1 MVDSEVSRD
10 HKALYDSVT
19 GIIKDRFDTM
29 KLGVVALSGGV
40 DSALVAHAAHAALG
54 DRCVAVTVQ
63 SEFTTPRDFT
73 RAVEIAEFIGIE
85 HHPLIMRMLADE
97 NVGRNDSRRCF
108 HCKRAIFR
116 MLRFEYGDHCLFMDG
131 TNADDDPDRPGR
143 KALQEFAVFSP
154 LEEARLTKK
163 MVRQLARF
171 VGLPNWDTP
180 SESCLATRLPVGTPL
195 DAEGLERVRLMENFF
210 HERGVDTLRAYHDNL
225 MATVTF
231 KSEYADIMEKN
242 RDKFMALIT
251 GLGLRSFIY
260 KVWNEPDVDRD

>member
-1 MVDSEVSRD
+1 MTESEEIQN
-10 HKALYDSVT
+10 HKSLYDSLVE
-19 GIIKDRFDTM
+19 IIKDRFDTTS
-29 KLGVVALSGGV
+29 LGVVALSGGV

-54 DRCVAVTVQ
+54 DKCLAVTVQ

-73 RAVEIAEFIGIE
+73 RAVEISELIGIE

-97 NVGRNDSRRCF
+97 NVRRNDSERCF

-116 MLRFEYGDHCLFMDG
+116 MMRFEYGDHCLFMDG
-131 TNADDDPDRPGR
+131 TNADDDLERPGR
-143 KALQEFAVFSP
+143 KALREFGVFSP
-154 LEEARLTKK
+154 LEKAGLTKS
-163 MVRQLARF
+163 MVRQLARL

-231 KSEYADIMEKN
+231 KPEYADIMEKN
-242 RDKFMALIT
+242 RDNFMALIT
-251 GLGLRSFIY
+251 RLGLRSFIY
-260 KVWNEPDVDRD
+260 KIWNEPDAD